1 MTALETSGFTI
12 LPDVLTHAQC
22 DEVIDA
28 LAPAQTSRAGSRNLL
43 NEAWCRELAF
53 AVHRDARIEQLIPM
67 SDVVVQCTL
76 FEKTADTNWLVS
88 LHQDLSIPVR
98 ERIESADC
106 AGWSEKEGTIY
117 VQPPVSVLQKLT
129 AVRVHL
135 DNSDR
140 ENGPLRV
147 IPRSH
152 SYGRLTPSEADKHRS
167 LTGEFICLAQ
177 KGGAVLLRP
186 LLLHASSKSKA
197 EAQRRV
203 LHFLYGPPELPFG
216 LRWSNCDRIQKR

>member
-1 MTALETSGFTI
+1 MTVFETSGFSI
-12 LPDVLTHAQC
+12 FPDVLAHAQC

-28 LAPAQTSRAGSRNLL
+28 LAPAHNSRAGSRNLL
-43 NEAWCRELAF
+43 KEEWCRKLAT
-53 AVHRDARIEQLIPM
+53 AIHREARITQLIPT
-67 SDVVVQCTL
+67 SNVAVQCTL

-98 ERIESADC
+98 ERIDSPDC
-106 AGWSEKEGTIY
+106 AGWSEKEGAIY
-117 VQPPVSVLQKLT
+117 VQPPVSVLQNLT

-135 DNSDR
+135 DDSDR

-147 IPRSH
+147 VPGSH
-152 SYGRLTPSEADKHRS
+152 RYGRLTQSEAAEHRS
-167 LTGEFICLAQ
+167 LKGEFTCLAQ

-186 LLLHASSKSKA
+186 LLLHASSKSNVVA
-197 EAQRRV
+197 PRRV

-216 LRWSNCDRIQKR
+216 LHWSN